1 MKQALGLLI
10 IMGGG
15 FIVYSALTN
24 KAWVQS
30 LTGVGAST
38 SSGGGASGS
47 FGTNAPPPQQTS
59 TVFGGTQNNVGAT
72 GHGYT
77 P

>member
-15 FIVYSALTN
+15 FIIYSALTN
-24 KAWVQS
+24 KAWVQA
-30 LTGVGAST
+30 LTGGAST
-38 SSGGGASGS
+38 TSGNGAFGM
-47 FGTNAPPPQQTS
+47 FGTNAPTSQQTS
-59 TVFGGTQNNVGAT
+59 TVFGGTQNNVSTT